1 MDRLALIKTAP
12 FLDHYGGLI
21 FGSLFAVLLFVQWR
35 FPLRRQ
41 RFSALRRLARNLIF
55 SAAGFALAR
64 ISLVPIPLFVA
75 VWAEQHHFGLLHLVP
90 APRWLAIPLGVLVMD
105 YAYWW
110 WHVGLHL
117 IPVLWRFH
125 NVHHS
130 DLDMDVSTAT
140 RFHLGEVIFS
150 VPFRVIVVAL
160 FGINFWALVVFE
172 IMFEAAN
179 MFEHSNWRLPIEV
192 ERILNHLLVT
202 PRMHGIHHSIV
213 QRETNSNWGT
223 VFCWWDFLHRTLR
236 RDIPQDAIT
245 IGVAAYRDETE
256 LTVGRLFVLPF
267 QSQRTW
273 KLPNGE
279 VPQRDARPADKLV
292 P

>member
-1 MDRLALIKTAP
+1 MDRIALIQTTQL
-12 FLDHYGGLI
+12 LDRYGGLI
-21 FGSLFAVLLFVQWR
+21 FASLFALLLLMQWK

-41 RFSALRRLARNLIF
+41 HFSVLRRLARNLGF
-55 SAAGFALAR
+55 SAPGFALAR
-64 ISLVPIPLFVA
+64 ISLVPIPLLVA
-75 VWAEQHHFGLLHLVP
+75 IWAERNQFGLLHLVP
-90 APRWLAIPLGVLVMD
+90 GPRWLAVALGVLVMD

-117 IPVLWRFH
+117 VPVLWRFH

-150 VPFRVIVVAL
+150 VPFRVVIVAS
-160 FGINFWALVVFE
+160 FGINFWAMAIFE
-172 IMFEAAN
+172 IMFETAN
-179 MFEHSNWRLPIEV
+179 LFEHSNWRLPLV
-192 ERILNHLLVT
+192 LERTLNHLFVT

-223 VFCWWDFLHRTLR
+223 IFCWWDFLHRTLR

-256 LTVGRLFVLPF
+256 LTLGKLFVLPF
-267 QSQRTW
+267 QSQRAW
-273 KLPNGE
+273 KLPDGN
-279 VPQRDARPADKLV
+279 VPEREARRVNELAP
-292 P
+292 

>member
-1 MDRLALIKTAP
+1 MDRIALIQTTQL
-12 FLDHYGGLI
+12 LDRYGGLI
-21 FGSLFAVLLFVQWR
+21 FASVFAVLLLMQWK

-41 RFSALRRLARNLIF
+41 HFSVLRRLARNLIF
-55 SAAGFALAR
+55 SAPGFALAR
-64 ISLVPIPLFVA
+64 ISLVPIPLLVA
-75 VWAEQHHFGLLHLVP
+75 IWAERNQFGLLHLVP
-90 APRWLAIPLGVLVMD
+90 GPRWLAVALGVLVMD

-117 IPVLWRFH
+117 VPVLWRFH

-150 VPFRVIVVAL
+150 VPFRVVIVAA
-160 FGINFWALVVFE
+160 FGINFWAMAIFE
-172 IMFEAAN
+172 IMFETAN
-179 MFEHSNWRLPIEV
+179 LFEHSNWRLPLLL
-192 ERILNHLLVT
+192 ERTLNHLFVT

-223 VFCWWDFLHRTLR
+223 IFCWWDFLHRTLR

-256 LTVGRLFVLPF
+256 LTLGKLFVLPF
-267 QSQRTW
+267 QSQRAW
-273 KLPNGE
+273 KLPDGK
-279 VPQRDARPADKLV
+279 VPEREARRVNELAP
-292 P
+292 